1 MHQIL
6 VLSYDARV
14 TANFSKG
21 KKAKDLAT
29 ICEGYGFQSSVN
41 TGEQANE
48 LTAKNND

>member
-1 MHQIL
+1 MERLITRLGMHQIL

-29 ICEGYGFQSSVN
+29 ICEGYGF
-41 TGEQANE
+41 
-48 LTAKNND
+48 